1 MKTAFVLFSGL
12 LFAQAVLAEGGTVS
26 FTGAIVEPACT
37 TTTNSQHA
45 AVQCSQNGV
54 DKVRQIRFNKQQQT
68 LPFQL
73 GNVSVQSSGH
83 IKAVEVIY
91 R

>member
-1 MKTAFVLFSGL
+1 MKKAFVLLSGL
-12 LFAQAVLAEGGTVS
+12 LFAQAVLAEGGTVT

-37 TTTNSQHA
+37 TMTSRQHA
-45 AVQCSQNGV
+45 AVQCSQNGL

-73 GNVSVQSSGH
+73 GDVSVKSSGN
-83 IKAVEVIY
+83 IKAVQVIY